1 MKGLFKKLLLTAM
14 LGTVCLAAFAQGKT
28 ISGTV
33 RDEAG
38 DPVVGAYVLDRAA
51 NNGTMT
57 GTSGEFTLRD
67 VRPGAVVLVS
77 CLGFEDNQFT
87 VGQSDRYDIVLG
99 TDVSTLNEAL
109 VIGYGTIKKADMTGS
124 ASSLSSDDF
133 QIGSNLTAEQV
144 LRGSVPGINIQ
155 QNSGK
160 PGGSYS
166 IRVRGGTSIT
176 ASNDP
181 LYVIDGVPISASGE
195 VSRTQIRY
203 GAGYDLFDQEEVDPL
218 SALNPADIE
227 SITVLKDAS
236 ATAIYGS
243 RGANGVIMITT
254 KKGRTG
260 KAQVEYSG
268 NVSIATV
275 AKKLDV
281 LNAKEY
287 TDLINKLGLP
297 LDNKGS
303 DTNWQD
309 EIYRNAFSHNHHVAL
324 TGGNEKTQYRAS
336 VGFNNQQGVIKGSG
350 VQNLNNRINIS
361 HSELNDRLKIDLIMA
376 FSQQDADQA
385 QTSNT
390 VGSEMGTNI
399 LYEAY
404 VFNPTYPV
412 INPQTGDYYDVAPY
426 RVNPVSYTTELIDQR
441 KNQKYSA
448 NASVSYKIIE
458 PLTIQVNGGYD
469 SSNTNR
475 YSYIPKA
482 NLLGNTTNGLVNMNK
497 FADWSKLFEAYLKYN
512 QTFGKHTIDALA
524 GYSYQYF
531 FNEGLIQMAQGF
543 LSDEFK
549 WYKIG
554 AASNFD
560 APTSFTSDNKL
571 ISMFGRVNYNYD
583 DRYLVTA
590 TLRRDGS
597 SRFGADHKWGYF
609 PSAAFAWRINHEDF
623 FDVDWVSNLKFRAT
637 WGVTGSQEIGNYQS
651 LNTLSPGSNAYLIG
665 GNKITIVMPTQYS
678 NPDLKWE
685 ETAQT
690 DLGLDFG
697 FFGGRIEGSFD
708 WYRKVTSDLLYSV
721 DVPSPSY
728 ITKQTANVGSVRNRG
743 IEFAL
748 NGIIIDKRD
757 MTWSANANVSHNDN
771 MVLSLTN
778 DKYAGK
784 YLITGGCQ
792 GQGLSGQYSQIIQE
806 NSPLGTFYGKR
817 FTGLDANGMETY
829 ANDGASE
836 VIGCAQPDLVY
847 GFGTNFRYKRFSV
860 SANFHGTVGNDIYN
874 NTANNHAYLSNL
886 PGRNVMKD
894 ALTSGVS
901 IGQPKTFSSR
911 WIEDGSFLRMDNLTF
926 AYEFD
931 VKNTFLSRAQLYC
944 TAQNL
949 FVLTKYSGLD
959 PEVNSKVTGNG
970 TAPIGTDYLSYPKA
984 RTFSLGVNLTF

>member
-1 MKGLFKKLLLTAM
+1 MKILNKILAA
-14 LGTVCLAAFAQGKT
+14 VCLMGASLTAFAQQQIT
-28 ISGTV
+28 GTV
-33 RDEAG
+33 KDTKGEPIIGAG
-38 DPVVGAYVLDRAA
+38 VLVQ
-51 NNGTMT
+51 GTT
-57 GTSGEFTLRD
+57 I
-67 VRPGAVVLVS
+67 GAVTDADGTFYLPVPANATLSVS
-77 CLGFEDNQFT
+77 SIGYETQTVRIAAGQTRVEIILQEDMTMLQ
-87 VGQSDRYDIVLG
+87 
-99 TDVSTLNEAL
+99 DVV
-109 VIGYGTIKKADMTGS
+109 VIGYGTVKKADMTGS
-124 ASSLSSDDF
+124 ASSLTSDDF

-144 LRGSVPGINIQ
+144 LRGSVAGINIQ

-176 ASNDP
+176 ASNEP

-195 VSRTQIRY
+195 VSKTQIRY

-218 SALNPADIE
+218 SALNPEDIE

-268 NVSIATV
+268 NVAIGTV
-275 AKKLDV
+275 ANKLQL

-287 TDLINKLGLP
+287 IDIINKLGVA

-303 DTNWQD
+303 DTDWQN

-336 VGFNNQQGVIKGSG
+336 IGFNNQQGIIKNSG
-350 VQNLNNRINIS
+350 VQNINNRININ
-361 HSELNDRLKIDLIMA
+361 HTEFDGRLKIDLIMA
-376 FSQQDADQA
+376 FSQQDSDQA

-412 INPQTGDYYDVAPY
+412 FNPETGDYWDVPAY
-426 RVNPVSYTTELIDQR
+426 RVNPVSYTTEIFDQR
-441 KNQKYSA
+441 KNQKYSV
-448 NASVSYKIIE
+448 NASVAYKIIE

-469 SSNTNR
+469 TSNTTRN
-475 YSYIPKA
+475 SYVSKA
-482 NLLGNTTNGLVNMNK
+482 NLLGDTTGGLVNINK
-497 FADWSKLFEAYLKYN
+497 FSDWSSLFEAYLKYN
-512 QTFGKHTIDALA
+512 QTFGKHNIDALA

-531 FNEGLIQMAQGF
+531 FNEGLLQMAQGF

-549 WYKIG
+549 WYNIG
-554 AASNFD
+554 AANSFY
-560 APTSFTSDNKL
+560 APSTFTQDNKL
-571 ISMFGRVNYNYD
+571 ISMFARVNYNYD
-583 DRYLVTA
+583 DRYLFTA
-590 TLRRDGS
+590 TIRRDGS

-609 PSAAFAWRINHEDF
+609 PSAAFAWRINHENF
-623 FDVDWVSNLKFRAT
+623 FNVSWVSNLKLRAT
-637 WGVTGSQEIGNYQS
+637 WGITGSQEIGNYQS
-651 LNTLSPGSNAYLIG
+651 LNTLSASNSAYLIG
-665 GNKITIVMPTQYS
+665 GNKVTIVMPTQYS

-685 ETAQT
+685 ETSQI
-690 DLGLDFG
+690 DFGLDFG
-697 FFGGRIEGSFD
+697 FLGGRIEGSFD

-721 DVPSPSY
+721 DIPSPSY
-728 ITKQTANVGSVRNRG
+728 ISKQVANVGSVRNSG
-743 IEFAL
+743 IEFTL
-748 NGIIIDKRD
+748 NGVIIDKPD
-757 MTWSANANVSHNDN
+757 VTWSANVNLSHNKN
-771 MVLSLTN
+771 MVLSLSN

-784 YLITGGCQ
+784 YLITGACN

-806 NSPLGTFYGKR
+806 GSPLGTFYGKR
-817 FTGLDANGMETY
+817 FTGLDSNGMETY

-847 GFGTNFRYKRFSV
+847 GFGTSFRYKRFSA
-860 SANFHGTVGNDIYN
+860 SASFHGTIGNDIYN

-886 PGRNVMKD
+886 PGRNVMKE
-894 ALTSGVS
+894 AVASGVAY
-901 IGQPKTFSSR
+901 GQPKTFSSR

-931 VKNTFLSRAQLYC
+931 VKNCFLSRAQIYC

-959 PEVNSKVTGNG
+959 PEVNSKTTGNG
-970 TAPIGTDYLSYPKA
+970 TAPIGTDYLSYPRA

>member
-124 ASSLSSDDF
+124 ASSLSSDDV

-195 VSRTQIRY
+195 VSRTQLRY